1 MSESRS
7 SSSKSSP
14 PAADSNL
21 IPEFNIGTCG
31 QIDNGKTSL
40 TRAITGTWTD
50 IHSEEIK
57 RGMTIRLGY
66 ADVTFRKCPKCPAP
80 EAYTTAETCPKCGTK
95 AEIIRTASF
104 VDAPGHEA
112 LMSTML
118 SGAAIMDGV
127 LLVIAANEKCP
138 QPQTKEHTT
147 ALKIM
152 GMKHIIVVQ
161 NKIDLVDDARASESR
176 REIESFLAGYGFG
189 AVMIIPASAQHGVN
203 IDLVLDAIDKFIP
216 TPKRD
221 KTKPAKF
228 LIARSF
234 DVNKPGTPI
243 KKLTGGIL
251 GGALVQGT
259 LKDGDDLEIR
269 PGNKVIEA
277 NQTKWLPI
285 RTKIA
290 SLVTGGFK
298 VECAFPGGS
307 MGIGTHLDPSVTKSD
322 ALVGG
327 IAGHPGKLPA
337 ARSKIEF
344 EVHLLDHVVGVE
356 KEGVKVEPLKPGEAL
371 LLNVNAGITSGI
383 VASAKP
389 ASAEVALKV
398 PVCVEG
404 GDRIALSRRI
414 GQRWRLIGYGVVIV
428 TK

>member
-1 MSESRS
+1 MTE
-7 SSSKSSP
+7 K
-14 PAADSNL
+14 PAQTEPDRKL
-21 IPEFNIGTCG
+21 IPDFNIGTCG

-40 TRAITGTWTD
+40 TRAVTGKWTD

-66 ADVTFRKCPKCPAP
+66 ADVTFRKCPKCPVP

-138 QPQTKEHTT
+138 QPQTKEHTI

-152 GMKHIIVVQ
+152 GMKHMIVVQ
-161 NKIDLVDDARASESR
+161 NKIDLVDDARAIESR
-176 REIESFLAGYGFG
+176 REIEEFLKSNGFSD
-189 AVMIIPASAQHGVN
+189 VTIIPASAQHGVN
-203 IDLVLDAIDKFIP
+203 IDLVLEAIEKFIP

-221 KTKPAKF
+221 RTKPAKF

-243 KKLTGGIL
+243 KKLLGGVL

-259 LKDGDDLEIR
+259 LAEGEDLEIR

-277 NQTKWLPI
+277 NQIKWMPI
-285 RTKIA
+285 RTKVS
-290 SLVTGGFK
+290 SLITGGFRVK
-298 VECAFPGGS
+298 EALPGGS
-307 MGIGTHLDPSVTKSD
+307 LGIGTGLDPSVTKSD

-327 IAGHPGKLPA
+327 IAGHPGKMPD

-344 EVHLLDHVVGVE
+344 DVHLLDHVVGAD
-356 KEGVKVEPLKPGEAL
+356 KEGVKVEPLKPAEAL
-371 LLNVNAGITSGI
+371 LLNVNAGITSGL
-383 VASAKP
+383 VSAAK
-389 ASAEVALKV
+389 STQAEVALKV
-398 PVCVEG
+398 PVCVER
-404 GDRIALSRRI
+404 GDRIAISRRI
-414 GQRWRLIGYGVVIV
+414 GQRWRLIGYGVVS
-428 TK
+428 K